1 METSR
6 RSEERV
12 GDERNRAA
20 PREPPSGEIGKMGKG
35 KHGRLSSQNRG
46 SATERERKAGGKA
59 RKRKRKGS
67 TGGTAVGA
75 KPGRMKG
82 NEQEAEYENRKQGMG
97 NQAGTNGE
105 NRESESGS
113 GAPGKPL

>member
-1 METSR
+1 M
-6 RSEERV
+6 
-12 GDERNRAA
+12 
-20 PREPPSGEIGKMGKG
+20 
-35 KHGRLSSQNRG
+35 
-46 SATERERKAGGKA
+46 
-59 RKRKRKGS
+59 
-67 TGGTAVGA
+67 GA

-82 NEQEAEYENRKQGMG
+82 NKQEAEYENREQGMG